1 MKWIEGKYT
10 DEDIRYNDMSYKYK
24 HEYNLNGVKYFIIC
38 TQEEKLQIEL
48 RYGVCLSLVDWVV
61 R

>member
-10 DEDIRYNDMSYKYK
+10 DEDIRYNDRSYKHKY
-24 HEYNLNGVKYFIIC
+24 EYNLNGVKYFIIC

-48 RYGVCLSLVDWVV
+48 RYGVCLSLVD
-61 R
+61 